1 MAMSGFLIAFFCW
14 RYRLQC
20 IVIMQSLLRLLKLH
34 KLAVRKLGLWGG
46 GLTRCHGV
54 LDHVLNLHRNVPFNE
69 VQSHL

>member
-46 GLTRCHGV
+46 GSYSVSRCV
-54 LDHVLNLHRNVPFNE
+54 RPCIKFTPECPF
-69 VQSHL
+69 